1 MIWSTWPV
9 KKTTWI
15 AIKNIV
21 RLVKIQDNIFFKTK
35 YWNNNIL
42 DRSGTTRVNLSNL
55 QFRSWDYDIPYKENQ
70 SKLQNS
76 ILNQPSVEEWNWE
89 KSIKKSTWINMLSM
103 WFRSWDWYIF
113 IESKHKK

>member
-1 MIWSTWPV
+1 MIWLIWPV

-35 YWNNNIL
+35 YWNNNIF
-42 DRSGTTRVNLSNL
+42 DRSETTRVNLSNL

-70 SKLQNS
+70 NKLQNL
-76 ILNQPSVEEWNWE
+76 ILNQPSIEE
-89 KSIKKSTWINMLSM
+89 
-103 WFRSWDWYIF
+103 
-113 IESKHKK
+113 

>member
-1 MIWSTWPV
+1 MIWLIWPV

-35 YWNNNIL
+35 YWNNNIF
-42 DRSGTTRVNLSNL
+42 DRSETTRVNLSNL

-70 SKLQNS
+70 SKLQNL
-76 ILNQPSVEEWNWE
+76 IFNQPSVEE
-89 KSIKKSTWINMLSM
+89 
-103 WFRSWDWYIF
+103 
-113 IESKHKK
+113 

>member
-1 MIWSTWPV
+1 MIWLTWPV

-35 YWNNNIL
+35 YWNNNIF
-42 DRSGTTRVNLSNL
+42 DRSETTRVNLSNL

-70 SKLQNS
+70 SKLQNL
-76 ILNQPSVEEWNWE
+76 ILNQPSVEE
-89 KSIKKSTWINMLSM
+89 
-103 WFRSWDWYIF
+103 
-113 IESKHKK
+113 